1 MDRVYYI
8 TSQKLKELKEEYQR
22 IKQALLAQSQSGEVP
37 RFLYSEE
44 PNEEFV
50 LFQENLTLLHL
61 KKRELEDILR
71 NYKLIKLPPKR
82 ERNRVHLGAHV
93 VVEVNGEEDEFQIV
107 GTLEANPLL
116 GKISNESPVGSALMG
131 KKVGDE
137 IIISSPVKT
146 VYKIK
151 KIKYQKE

>member
-1 MDRVYYI
+1 
-8 TSQKLKELKEEYQR
+8 
-22 IKQALLAQSQSGEVP
+22 
-37 RFLYSEE
+37 
-44 PNEEFV
+44 
-50 LFQENLTLLHL
+50 
-61 KKRELEDILR
+61 
-71 NYKLIKLPPKR
+71 
-82 ERNRVHLGAHV
+82 V